1 MERYLFLHP
10 HIFHPVLM
18 PTQISFGGEADVTKL
33 MTALSG
39 ASQEASSNNAAASV
53 AVSSGASVVT
63 PETTTST
70 SAIESAVPSATE
82 AASVPVGVN
91 GIGRD
96 VIEPRTADTVEAEKR
111 DVETREVE
119 IKIKAR
125 TSDQEKRDLEEQDKR
140 DLAGF
145 NAALAFA
152 TGMNIPPDFESHLT
166 LD

>member
-1 MERYLFLHP
+1 
-10 HIFHPVLM
+10 
-18 PTQISFGGEADVTKL
+18 

-39 ASQEASSNNAAASV
+39 ASQEASTNNAASIERAGV
-53 AVSSGASVVT
+53 AVPNGAAIVA
-63 PETTTST
+63 PETATST
-70 SAIESAVPSATE
+70 SAVESAVPSATE
-82 AASVPVGVN
+82 SASVQLGVN

-96 VIEPRTADTVEAEKR
+96 VIEPRTADTMATEKR

-125 TSDQEKRDLEEQDKR
+125 TSDQEKRDLEEEKR

-152 TGMNIPPDFESHLT
+152 TGMLFSRHHFYHPLELT
-166 LD
+166 LV

>member
-1 MERYLFLHP
+1 
-10 HIFHPVLM
+10 
-18 PTQISFGGEADVTKL
+18 

-39 ASQEASSNNAAASV
+39 ASQEASSNNAASIEKAAV
-53 AVSSGASVVT
+53 AVPDGPSIVT
-63 PETTTST
+63 PEATTST
-70 SAIESAVPSATE
+70 SALESVVPSATE
-82 AASVPVGVN
+82 AAPVPVVGVN

-96 VIEPRTADTVEAEKR
+96 VIEPRTADTVEVGKR

-125 TSDQEKRDLEEQDKR
+125 TSDQEKRDLEAEKR

-152 TGMNIPPDFESHLT
+152 TGKLFSATNSSAFG
-166 LD
+166 